1 MSRKDTILI
10 AILVNVGVLVV
21 LFISSIKHDHFIVTP
36 SGEVRM
42 ETKSF
47 ASNQK
52 QNLDPVDLVL
62 SQYEEKQKNVEQILP
77 TTLEKQKEENQASLA
92 QEIAEIR
99 VEPKKEIA
107 PLEQQMTFTASR
119 DMIEVEIKAG
129 DVLEKIAK
137 QYNTTVEEIKR
148 VNQLSSHHLQIGQVI
163 YVPRSTNKPAATP
176 QKTGEAEYYIVKNGD
191 NPWTIAM
198 KNHLKIEELLRL
210 NNLDESKAKKLKP
223 GDKLRI
229 K

>member
-21 LFISSIKHDHFIVTP
+21 LFVSSIKHQPIIVAP
-36 SGEVRM
+36 SGEVKL
-42 ETKSF
+42 ETKAF
-47 ASNQK
+47 ATNQK

-62 SQYEEKQKNVEQILP
+62 SQYEEKKKNVAEL
-77 TTLEKQKEENQASLA
+77 LEEKAKEEIPVLTLVQEQAEVKL
-92 QEIAEIR
+92 
-99 VEPKKEIA
+99 EPKKETVVTQTQKFI
-107 PLEQQMTFTASR
+107 PVSSDL
-119 DMIEVEIKAG
+119 IEVEIRAG

-137 QYNTTVEEIKR
+137 QYNTSVEEIKR
-148 VNQLSSHHLQIGQVI
+148 VNQLSSQYLQIGQVI
-163 YVPRSTNKPAATP
+163 YVPRSTNKPAPAP
-176 QKTGEAEYYIVKNGD
+176 KIAEAEYYIVKNGD
-191 NPWTIAM
+191 NPWTVAM

-210 NNLDESKAKKLKP
+210 NNLDEAKAKKLKP